1 MKTKGELK
9 ENYRTTREN
18 QFKKTTPRLKN
29 NGGRYKT
36 NEN

>member
-18 QFKKTTPRLKN
+18 QLKKTTPLPKHKS
-29 NGGRYKT
+29 GRYKT
-36 NEN
+36 NGN